1 MTLADRIQHLRK
13 AKGISQEELA
23 DQIGVSRQAVSK
35 WESGQSSPDLEKV
48 ILLSEFFDVATDYLL
63 KGMEPLPKENP
74 KSKDKPNAN
83 LFSIVG
89 TALNFMGLIV
99 AAMVWHEEQ
108 VATATAIGLIFLVI
122 GCMVYGI
129 GMILS
134 DDVTKPRAKQRF
146 FFINIWTVTFI
157 PLSVACNML
166 LGIGLIAP
174 YPLMVNPPIGFAAFW
189 VVYLATGIFV
199 GWKIAKVQK
208 RSSP

>member
-63 KGMEPLPKENP
+63 KGMEPLPKESP

-146 FFINIWTVTFI
+146 LFINIWTVTFI

-189 VVYLATGIFV
+189 VVYLATGIFAD
-199 GWKIAKVQK
+199 WKIAKDQK